1 VSDESE
7 NEFETIKTVEKVPFY
22 NKGNKNDQKKTK
34 RESTRGIRWVR
45 LRNQA
50 ISLNFIRGRKRNQ
63 MLRRANE
70 HGTYIDSKGQEQKR
84 K

>member
-1 VSDESE
+1 M
-7 NEFETIKTVEKVPFY
+7 IRKRPKEKV
-22 NKGNKNDQKKTK
+22 QE
-34 RESTRGIRWVR
+34 ESGEPVHE
-45 LRNQA
+45 
-50 ISLNFIRGRKRNQ
+50 ISCLNFIRGRKRNQ